1 MYYVRTTLHSQNTI
15 NSRTIRKPA
24 PTDTKRARE
33 DIFHI
38 TILHNYKEQ
47 EILDSQDNKKEEF
60 QTLTKM

>member
-15 NSRTIRKPA
+15 NSRTIHKPA
-24 PTDTKRARE
+24 PTDTKCDRE

-47 EILDSQDNKKEEF
+47 EITYRAIRIYAFVN
-60 QTLTKM
+60 